1 MSSHGHFTTIEQT
14 VVCVQH
20 VECVRGATSGLLGAP
35 LSLLLLLPPFL
46 MRGNG
51 V

>member
-1 MSSHGHFTTIEQT
+1 MSSHGHFTTLEQT

-20 VECVRGATSGLLGAP
+20 VECVRGATSRLGAP